1 MLKDFFNPKNDDPE
15 ESQGIRDWANY
26 LGLGIQLA
34 ITVIAMTFLG
44 IWLDK
49 KYNSG
54 PWLTVI
60 CSMFGIFGAIYNF
73 IKSVLKSGK

>member
-1 MLKDFFNPKNDDPE
+1 MLKDFLNPKDGDSD
-15 ESQGIRDWANY
+15 ESRGVRDWANY

-60 CSMFGIFGAIYNF
+60 CSMFGIFAALYNF